1 MKVSTSAS
9 AMVAVLLGFVVLLS
23 FVGQLYFALSVTVND
38 AECVY
43 EFIFFAGNTVSSNF
57 VVVDHHVFWNS
68 DHPGIDLIVTSPG
81 GNVRLSLSTYMLATF
96 LVNMTLQK
104 KHLDPIN
111 VKIAELREALE
122 SVTVEH
128 KYLLA
133 RDTRHRH
140 SREGALDAD
149 LSILSKYKLQISGCE
164 EKPGVGG
171 GRMVPVETSSGYL
184 ANERILLPKDAA
196 CWIEDKWLF
205 TS

>member
-1 MKVSTSAS
+1 
-9 AMVAVLLGFVVLLS
+9 MVAVLLGFVVLLS
-23 FVGQLYFALSVTVND
+23 FVGQLSSTLSVTVND
-38 AECVY
+38 VECVY
-43 EFIFFAGNTVSSNF
+43 EFIFFAGDTVSSNF
-57 VVVDHHVFWNS
+57 IVVDHNVFWNF

-81 GNVRLSLSTYMLATF
+81 
-96 LVNMTLQK
+96 VNMTLQK

-122 SVTVEH
+122 SVTAEH

-140 SREGALDAD
+140 SREGASDAD
-149 LSILSKYKLQISGCE
+149 LSILPKYKLQISGCE
-164 EKPGVGG
+164 EKPSVGG